1 MGNQDGNGNYYV
13 EIEGNDSICQVNQLW
28 LDTILELDPY
38 QYILKIPFLA
48 GIDTVEQVKVSIG
61 DDTLLLQK
69 TEDTCKIGKEKV
81 ERSEYN
87 AFYNQLL
94 SVLVS
99 GEVGKKGVD
108 PGQRKP
114 VLTMQFYRNTEDA
127 SDVEVTY
134 FEYNEEYMS
143 INVNGKEFFLAERQD
158 VENLQQLI
166 KEHL

>member
-81 ERSEYN
+81 ERSE
-87 AFYNQLL
+87 
-94 SVLVS
+94 
-99 GEVGKKGVD
+99 
-108 PGQRKP
+108 
-114 VLTMQFYRNTEDA
+114 
-127 SDVEVTY
+127 
-134 FEYNEEYMS
+134 
-143 INVNGKEFFLAERQD
+143 
-158 VENLQQLI
+158 
-166 KEHL
+166 

>member
-1 MGNQDGNGNYYV
+1 M